1 MPKLPA
7 LTANEVIRVLLDNGF
22 VLDHQ
27 RGSHRVYCNATT
39 GKRVIVPY
47 HRRDLPRGTLLA
59 ILKQAGLSRDDL

>member
-7 LTANEVIRVLLDNGF
+7 LTADDVIRALLDNGF

-27 RGSHRVYCNATT
+27 RGSHRVYFNAVT
-39 GKRVIVPY
+39 GKRAIVPY
-47 HRRDLPRGTLLA
+47 HRRDFPKGTLLA

>member
-7 LTANEVIRVLLDNGF
+7 LTADDIIRVLLENGF

-27 RGSHRVYCNATT
+27 RGSHRVYHNVVS
-39 GKRVIVPY
+39 GKRVVVPY
-47 HRRDLPRGTLLA
+47 HRRDLPKGTLLA